1 MNSNWTF
8 SIFDCC
14 ATPFISFITC
24 FLCPCQVARQ
34 RATIVNDFSCGLLA
48 FTCCCL
54 PLVACLNRFEIREKY
69 KIRGNAISDCVC
81 CCVCGCC
88 ATVQQAREL
97 DMRGEKPG
105 GLCMEGSSSE
115 SSSFNQEKSNNHN
128 APNLNFYQ
136 TPPLSSSP
144 HKALLRAENTR
155 NQPPDDDDDDD
166 DHYGE
171 SRV

>member
-1 MNSNWTF
+1 MNSNW
-8 SIFDCC
+8 SSSLFDCC
-14 ATPFISFITC
+14 SVPFISFITC
-24 FLCPCQVARQ
+24 LFCPCQVARQ
-34 RATIVNDFSCGLLA
+34 RATIVNDCGCGLLT

-81 CCVCGCC
+81 CCLCGCC

-97 DMRGEKPG
+97 ELRGDKPG
-105 GLCMEGSSSE
+105 SLCMEGP
-115 SSSFNQEKSNNHN
+115 SSFDQEKSNDHN

-144 HKALLRAENTR
+144 HKALLRAENINR
-155 NQPPDDDDDDD
+155 NSNQDDDDD
-166 DHYGE
+166 YGE